1 MFGDREY
8 AMMCQEPLPAACR
21 LVHACKTFRCLL
33 SAAVWQCLRVRVC
46 MRLGACAAHMNTYCP
61 AVEATSVAAAGL
73 KHAECVAWP
82 YCTAT
87 SCVLTGRCRCVFAA
101 VCAVQHGRR
110 VWRWCGIL
118 TGQRRA
124 QPAAE
129 RLHHRRSIR
138 RLQRPVLPGGQ
149 HGSAAQQ
156 QCCCSSP
163 ASDAREHAR
172 IQRPLCWQPLRAAP
186 AARLCSSVLQALLS
200 KLRTHHQEPCAP
212 DISMRCSRANSC

>member
-1 MFGDREY
+1 
-8 AMMCQEPLPAACR
+8 MMCQEPLPAACR

-156 QCCCSSP
+156 QCCKRCQRACTHPTAAVLAAVESS
-163 ASDAREHAR
+163 ACGSTVQQCA
-172 IQRPLCWQPLRAAP
+172 
-186 AARLCSSVLQALLS
+186 SSVAVKVAHTS
-200 KLRTHHQEPCAP
+200 PRTVCP
-212 DISMRCSRANSC
+212 